1 MIEEVYLK
9 PTRFAQSDH
18 PEIVECAKRL
28 SQGLSME
35 RAVKNVY
42 LFVRDRIKWT
52 VEGVKPA
59 IEVLRSKKGI
69 CFNKASLQ
77 IALLRAVGI
86 PARYRLEEVSS
97 LALKPYIPQELY
109 DLLPKTLIHALAE
122 VYLNGR
128 WLGCDA
134 ALDAPLSHPLWKR
147 DWEPGMDLSCI
158 PSAFKVRV
166 LGAFPDLPDVIVSE
180 SARALLYEEGLVAR
194 VEEHL
199 ERLRAM
205 SPDEKLRH
213 FAEQWGPEIISQLI
227 KRLGNERRG

>member
-1 MIEEVYLK
+1 LVEEEYLR
-9 PTRFAQSDH
+9 PTRFVQSDH

-28 SQGLSME
+28 SHGLSTGQ
-35 RAVKNVY
+35 ATKNIY
-42 LFVRDRIKWT
+42 LFVRDQIKWT
-52 VEGVKPA
+52 VEGLKPA
-59 IEVLRSKKGI
+59 IEVLKSKKGV

-97 LALKPYIPQELY
+97 LALKPYLPRELY
-109 DLLPKTLIHALAE
+109 ELLPKTVVHALAE
-122 VYLNGR
+122 VYLNGQ

-134 ALDAPLSHPLWKR
+134 TLDASLSHPLWKR

-158 PSAFKVRV
+158 PSMFKVRV
-166 LGAFPDLPDVIVSE
+166 LGAYPDLPEVLVVKSME
-180 SARALLYEEGLVAR
+180 ALLYEEKLVSK

-205 SPDEKLRH
+205 SQDEKLRH
-213 FAEQWGPEIISQLI
+213 FAEEWGLDIVSQLV
-227 KRLGNERRG
+227 KRGRK

>member
-1 MIEEVYLK
+1 MVEEEYLR
-9 PTRFAQSDH
+9 PTRFVQSDH

-28 SQGLSME
+28 SHGLSTGQ
-35 RAVKNVY
+35 ATKNIY
-42 LFVRDRIKWT
+42 LFVRDQIKWT
-52 VEGVKPA
+52 VEGLKPA
-59 IEVLRSKKGI
+59 IEVLKSKKGV

-97 LALKPYIPQELY
+97 LALKPYLPRELY
-109 DLLPKTLIHALAE
+109 ELLPKTVVHALAE
-122 VYLNGR
+122 VYLNGQ

-134 ALDAPLSHPLWKR
+134 TLDASLSHPLWKR

-158 PSAFKVRV
+158 PSMFKVRV
-166 LGAFPDLPDVIVSE
+166 LGAYPDLPEVLVVKSME
-180 SARALLYEEGLVAR
+180 ALLYEEKLVSK

-205 SPDEKLRH
+205 SQDEKLRH
-213 FAEQWGPEIISQLI
+213 FAEEWGLDIVSQLV
-227 KRLGNERRG
+227 KRGRK

>member
-1 MIEEVYLK
+1 LVEEEYLR
-9 PTRFAQSDH
+9 PTRFVQSDH

-28 SQGLSME
+28 SHGLSTGQ
-35 RAVKNVY
+35 ATKNIY
-42 LFVRDRIKWT
+42 LFVRDQIKWT
-52 VEGVKPA
+52 VEGLKPA
-59 IEVLRSKKGI
+59 IEVLKSKKGV

-97 LALKPYIPQELY
+97 LALKPYLPRELY
-109 DLLPKTLIHALAE
+109 ELLPKTVVHALAE
-122 VYLNGR
+122 VYLNGQ

-134 ALDAPLSHPLWKR
+134 TLDASLSHPLWKR

-158 PSAFKVRV
+158 PSMFKVRV
-166 LGAFPDLPDVIVSE
+166 LGAYPDLPEVLVVKSMK
-180 SARALLYEEGLVAR
+180 ALLYEEKLVSK

-205 SPDEKLRH
+205 SQDEKLRH
-213 FAEQWGPEIISQLI
+213 FAEEWGLDIVSQLV
-227 KRLGNERRG
+227 KRGRK

>member
-1 MIEEVYLK
+1 LVEEEYLR
-9 PTRFAQSDH
+9 PTRFVQSDH

-28 SQGLSME
+28 SHGLSTGQ
-35 RAVKNVY
+35 ATKNIY
-42 LFVRDRIKWT
+42 LFVRDQIKWT
-52 VEGVKPA
+52 VEGLKPA
-59 IEVLRSKKGI
+59 IEVLKSKKGV

-97 LALKPYIPQELY
+97 LALKPYLPRELY
-109 DLLPKTLIHALAE
+109 ELLPKTVVHALAE
-122 VYLNGR
+122 VYLSGQ

-134 ALDAPLSHPLWKR
+134 TLDASLSHPLWKR

-158 PSAFKVRV
+158 PSMFKVRV
-166 LGAFPDLPDVIVSE
+166 LGAYPDLPEVLVVKSMK
-180 SARALLYEEGLVAR
+180 ALFYEEKLVSK

-205 SPDEKLRH
+205 SQDEKLRH
-213 FAEQWGPEIISQLI
+213 FAEEWGLDIVSQLV
-227 KRLGNERRG
+227 KRGRK